1 MKKENVG
8 VASGYAGDGQ
18 AKKVEAQYSGKL
30 FNTSTSTSETM
41 KKGQRFTLLRRIT
54 NSKV

>member
-1 MKKENVG
+1 MKKG
-8 VASGYAGDGQ
+8 QQFTLLRRITKLKKGDSPNGGQ
-18 AKKVEAQYSGKL
+18 L

-41 KKGQRFTLLRRIT
+41 KKGQQFTLLKRIT